1 MQIRG
6 GGPILT
12 ANGADQI
19 RATGEMTQLVSALRR
34 GYGIARSTVIYRGN
48 PLKLRRAR
56 AFYRQFIRRDDLC
69 FDIGAHVGDRLTHF
83 LGLGARVVAVEP
95 QPRLMAGLK
104 RRFGDDPRVIL
115 ISAALGGAQGKAK
128 LSIDPAHPTV
138 ATLSPDYI
146 AQAGASRGFRG
157 VRWREEVEVDV
168 TTLDALIAA
177 HGVPAFCK
185 IDVEG
190 YEHAVLEGL
199 SRPLPG
205 LSLEYLPAALD
216 PALVAIARLNRLGT
230 YRFNRS
236 VGESMTLAIPR
247 WLGAAEMSA
256 ELKRLSRN
264 EKAGDV
270 YAFLDDRGASR

>member
-1 MQIRG
+1 MAS
-6 GGPILT
+6 LLST
-12 ANGADQI
+12 
-19 RATGEMTQLVSALRR
+19 LRR
-34 GYGIARSTVIYRGN
+34 GYGVAHSTLVYRCN

-56 AFYRQFIRRDDLC
+56 TFYRQFIRPGDLC
-69 FDIGAHVGDRLTHF
+69 FDIGAHVGDRIAHF
-83 LGLGARVVAVEP
+83 LSLDARVVALEP
-95 QPRLMAGLK
+95 QPRLMAGLQ
-104 RRFGDDPRVIL
+104 RRFGGNPRVVL
-115 ISAALGGAQGKAK
+115 VGAALGAARGTATLA
-128 LSIDPAHPTV
+128 IDPAHPTV

-146 AQAGASRGFRG
+146 AQAGESRGFRR
-157 VRWREEVEVDV
+157 VRWREEVDVEV

-216 PALVAIARLNRLGT
+216 PALAAIARLARLGA

-236 VGESMTLAIPR
+236 VGESMAMADPR
-247 WLGAAEMSA
+247 WRGAAEIAA
-256 ELKRLSRN
+256 EIKRLPQD

-270 YAFLDDRGASR
+270 YAFLDGGTANR

>member
-1 MQIRG
+1 MQLR
-6 GGPILT
+6 
-12 ANGADQI
+12 
-19 RATGEMTQLVSALRR
+19 SALRR

-48 PLKLRRAR
+48 PFKLRRAK
-56 AFYRQFIRRDDLC
+56 AFYRQFIRPGDLC
-69 FDIGAHVGDRLTHF
+69 FDVGAHVGDRLAHF
-83 LGLGARVVAVEP
+83 LSLGARVVAVEP
-95 QPRLMAGLK
+95 QPRMMAGLK
-104 RRFGDDPRVIL
+104 RRFGDNPQVTL
-115 ISAALGGAQGKAK
+115 ISAALGGAPGRAK
-128 LSIDPAHPTV
+128 LAIDPAHPTV

-146 AQAGASRGFRG
+146 AQAGESRGFRH
-157 VRWREEVEVDV
+157 VRWREEVEVEV

-236 VGESMTLAIPR
+236 VGESMALAVPR
-247 WLGAAEMSA
+247 WLGAAEIGA
-256 ELKRLSRN
+256 ELKRLPPD

-270 YAFLDDRGASR
+270 YAFLDDRTVSR

>member
-1 MQIRG
+1 MS
-6 GGPILT
+6 
-12 ANGADQI
+12 
-19 RATGEMTQLVSALRR
+19 QLLNIVRR
-34 GYGIARSTVIYRGN
+34 RYGSVRSTLIERAN
-48 PLKLRRAR
+48 PWKLRRAR
-56 AFYRQFIRRDDLC
+56 IFYRQFIRSGDLC
-69 FDIGAHVGDRLTHF
+69 FDVGAHLGDRTAHF
-83 LGLGARVVAVEP
+83 LKLGARVVAIEP
-95 QPRLMAGLK
+95 QPQLMAQLK
-104 RRFGDDPRVIL
+104 RRFGADPRVVL
-115 ISAALGGAQGKAK
+115 IEAALGAAHGKAK
-128 LSIDPAHPTV
+128 LAIDPAHPTV

-146 AQAGASRGFRG
+146 AEAGQSRGFRR
-157 VRWREEVEVDV
+157 VRWSERIEVEV

-216 PALVAIARLNRLGT
+216 PALIAIARLNRLGT

-236 VGESMTLAIPR
+236 RGESMALAIPR

-256 ELKRLSRN
+256 ELKRLPRE

-270 YAFLDDRGASR
+270 YAFLDDGTFGR

>member
-1 MQIRG
+1 MS
-6 GGPILT
+6 
-12 ANGADQI
+12 
-19 RATGEMTQLVSALRR
+19 QLLNIVRR
-34 GYGIARSTVIYRGN
+34 SYGSVRSTLIERAN
-48 PLKLRRAR
+48 PWKSHRAR
-56 AFYRQFIRRDDLC
+56 IFYRQFIRSGDLC
-69 FDIGAHVGDRLTHF
+69 FDVGAHLGDRTAHF
-83 LGLGARVVAVEP
+83 LKLGARVVAIEP
-95 QPRLMAGLK
+95 QPQLMARLK
-104 RRFGDDPRVIL
+104 RRFGADPRVVL
-115 ISAALGGAQGKAK
+115 IEAGLGAAHGKAK
-128 LSIDPAHPTV
+128 LAIDPAHPTV
-138 ATLSPDYI
+138 ATLSPDFI
-146 AQAGASRGFRG
+146 AEAGQSRGFRR
-157 VRWREEVEVDV
+157 VRWRERIEVEV

-216 PALVAIARLNRLGT
+216 PALIAIARLNRLGT

-236 VGESMTLAIPR
+236 RGESMAMAIPR

-256 ELKRLSRN
+256 ELKRLPRE

-270 YAFLDDRGASR
+270 YAFLDDGTFGR

>member
-1 MQIRG
+1 M
-6 GGPILT
+6 
-12 ANGADQI
+12 A
-19 RATGEMTQLVSALRR
+19 QLISALRR
-34 GYGIARSTVIYRGN
+34 GYGIAASTVVYRGN
-48 PLKLRRAR
+48 PLKRRRAR
-56 AFYRQFIRRDDLC
+56 AFYRQFIHPGDLC
-69 FDIGAHVGDRLTHF
+69 FDIGAHVGDRLGHF
-83 LGLGARVVAVEP
+83 LSLGARVVAVEP
-95 QPRLMAGLK
+95 QPRLLAGLR
-104 RRFGDDPRVIL
+104 RRFGDNPRVTL
-115 ISAALGGAQGKAK
+115 IGAALGATGGKAK
-128 LSIDPAHPTV
+128 LAIDPAHPTV

-146 AQAGASRGFRG
+146 AQAGESRGFRH
-157 VRWREEVEVDV
+157 VRWREEVEVEV

-177 HGVPAFCK
+177 HGVPDFCK

-247 WLGAAEMSA
+247 WLGAAEIGA
-256 ELKRLSRN
+256 ELKRLPRN
-264 EKAGDV
+264 DKAGDV
-270 YAFLDDRGASR
+270 YAFLDDRETGR

>member
-1 MQIRG
+1 
-6 GGPILT
+6 
-12 ANGADQI
+12 
-19 RATGEMTQLVSALRR
+19 MTHLGSAFRR

-56 AFYRQFIRRDDLC
+56 AFYRQFIHPGDLC
-69 FDIGAHVGDRLTHF
+69 FDIGAHVGDRLAHF
-83 LGLGARVVAVEP
+83 LSLGARVVAVEP

-104 RRFGDDPRVIL
+104 RRYGNDPRVIL
-115 ISAALGGAQGKAK
+115 IGAALGAARGKAK
-128 LSIDPAHPTV
+128 LAIDPANPTV

-146 AQAGASRGFRG
+146 ADAGGSRGFRH
-157 VRWREEVEVDV
+157 VRWSEHVEVEV

-177 HGVPAFCK
+177 HGMPSFCK

-205 LSLEYLPAALD
+205 VSLEYLPAALD

-236 VGESMTLAIPR
+236 VGESMSLAIPR
-247 WLGAAEMSA
+247 WLGAAEIAA
-256 ELKRLSRN
+256 ELKRLARN

-270 YAFLDDRGASR
+270 YAFLDDGATSR